1 MLAGKNILN
10 TYKGIIVKNIGVLYK
25 AKPNYSIAV
34 VIVSFF
40 WIELNWMSLFKVSYI
55 IIKLQ
60 NSSPY

>member
-40 WIELNWMSLFKVSYI
+40 WIELNWIECLYLKSAI
-55 IIKLQ
+55 
-60 NSSPY
+60 